1 MTVRI
6 VAGLIAIGLLLA
18 YLAPM
23 AFKMKN
29 LPLGIVIVL
38 GVVLMLVEMWHS
50 LRESDE

>member
-23 AFKMKN
+23 AFKMKSV
-29 LPLGIVIVL
+29 PLAIVIVL
-38 GVVLMLVEMWHS
+38 GIVLMLVDMWHT
-50 LRESDE
+50 LRESDD

>member
-1 MTVRI
+1 MTARI
-6 VAGLIAIGLLLA
+6 IAALIAIGLLVA

-29 LPLGIVIVL
+29 LPLAIVIML
-38 GVVLMLVEMWHS
+38 GVVLMLVDMWHS